1 MKKEQYEITGM
12 SCAACSARVEKCVSA
27 LEGTKDVSVNLL
39 TNQMQISYDESA
51 LSSAEI
57 EAAVKNAGYEARLK
71 GAETATSAKDISLS
85 AAEEEFV
92 SMKQRLISSL
102 CFMIPLYFH
111 GTYDALAVALLFQRY
126 RKCFDFRIDFTFSD
140 FAYCGN

>member
-71 GAETATSAKDISLS
+71 GAETAISAKNISLS

-92 SMKQRLISSL
+92 SMKRRLISSL
-102 CFMIPLYFH
+102 CFMIPLFYISMGH
-111 GTYDALAVALLFQRY
+111 MMHWPLTRSEERRVGKECRSRWSPYH
-126 RKCFDFRIDFTFSD
+126 
-140 FAYCGN
+140 